1 MEDNLPQGE
10 EQLQEQNTLSPV
22 QQEAVDAGW
31 VPKEQFNGDIEKWV
45 DAAEFLRRGELF
57 KKIESQSRELKD
69 VKRALT
75 EMKKLHSEV
84 REVEY
89 KRALEALKAQK
100 KAALEEGDAD
110 AVLNAEERIELV
122 KEQQRVMQQE
132 VAEAPQTSG
141 EEHPEFVE
149 WKNKNSWYTSNKA
162 MKAFADTV
170 GADFAAEG
178 LTPQQ
183 VLKRV
188 EQEVRKEFPQRFEN
202 PRQNRPSGVEAPTG
216 RGKAT
221 AELQLSADEKK
232 IMHTFVRT
240 GVMTEQEYIAE
251 LKKVRGV

>member
-1 MEDNLPQGE
+1 MEDNLPQDG
-10 EQLQEQNTLSPV
+10 EQNIDQPVELSPV

-31 VPKEQFNGDIEKWV
+31 APKENYKGDPEKWV

-89 KRALEALKAQK
+89 ARALEALKAQK

-110 AVLNAEERIELV
+110 AVINAEERIELV
-122 KEQQRVMQQE
+122 KEQQRALVKE
-132 VAEAPQTSG
+132 TAEPQTSG

-149 WKNKNSWYTSNKA
+149 WKNKNNWYTSNRA
-162 MKAFADTV
+162 MKAFADTL
-170 GADFAAEG
+170 GADLAAEG

-202 PRQNRPSGVEAPTG
+202 PRQNKPSGVESPAP
-216 RGKAT
+216 RGGSSGQY
-221 AELQLSADEKK
+221 QLTADEKK

-240 GVMTEQEYIAE
+240 GVMTEKEYIAE
-251 LKKVRGV
+251 LQKVRGA